1 MPRFRGRGPHIV
13 ERIVR
18 WPSHVLGSAV
28 FDLQVTGKEH
38 IPATGGVVIAS
49 NHFSHLDV
57 PLLATNLDRYVRF
70 LAVDELFGNSKLFDA
85 TLNFFQAIP
94 IDRDGYPIRAL
105 RTAIEYLQNGELIGL
120 FPEGR
125 RVEQWGVDKPKRG
138 AAWLAWKTGA
148 PLVPVAIQGTQHALS
163 PASKG
168 MQRTAVRIWVEEP
181 LMWDDYVDYA
191 DPLSSMMADWYERV
205 NKHLEPWSTRES

>member
-1 MPRFRGRGPHIV
+1 MPRFRRRGPYIV
-13 ERIVR
+13 ERVVR
-18 WPSHVLGSAV
+18 WPSHVIGSAV
-28 FDLQVTGKEH
+28 FDLQVTGKHH
-38 IPATGGVVIAS
+38 IPPTGGVVIAA

-70 LAVDELFGNSKLFDA
+70 LAVDELFGNSRLFDA
-85 TLNFFQAIP
+85 TLDFFQAIP

-105 RTAIEYLQNGELIGL
+105 RTAIEHVQSGEPIGV

-125 RVEQWGVDKPKRG
+125 RVEQWGVGEPKRG

-163 PASKG
+163 PEAKG
-168 MQRTAVRIWVEEP
+168 MKRTAVRIWVEEP
-181 LMWDDYVDYA
+181 LIWSDYA
-191 DPLSSMMADWYERV
+191 DRTDPLSSMMAEWYERV
-205 NKHLEPWSTRES
+205 NKHLEPWSRSDL